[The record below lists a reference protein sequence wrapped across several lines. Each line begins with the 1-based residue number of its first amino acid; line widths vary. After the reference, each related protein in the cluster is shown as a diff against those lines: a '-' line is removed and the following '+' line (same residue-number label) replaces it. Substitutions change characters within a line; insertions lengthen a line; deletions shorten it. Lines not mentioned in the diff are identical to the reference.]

1 MRDGDGEA
9 TRRALLAAGA
19 AGVASLAGCVVHGRD
34 SGLRG
39 TVTMDGSDTVLPHG
53 AAVANEF
60 QWQNNRVQIPVSGS
74 GTGAGFQRFCRGRSD
89 VQNASR
95 PITEGEQELCADNGV
110 EYVEMEMLLDGIA
123 VFANPEND
131 WCDCLTVEELGSM
144 WESGSSVETW
154 SDVRSEW
161 PVEEVKFFG
170 RDSASGTF
178 DTYTER
184 VTGER
189 GNVRSDYSKTSDT
202 NVIVRG
208 VRDNPNAIGFGG
220 AGHYYENED
229 DLKLIAIDD
238 GNGCIHPERETIE
251 TRQYTPLS
259 RSMYVYVN
267 VNELDREAVRAFAR
281 FYFEEIDDETH
292 EYAVEKGIATPD
304 ERLSWTQW
312 AAREVGYYAVAD
324 EVIESSR
331 QSLEAKIEAVTG

>member
-1 MRDGDGEA
+1 MGDGQKQV

-19 AGVASLAGCVVHGRD
+19 AGTASLAGCAVHGRD

-53 AAVANEF
+53 AAVAYEF
-60 QWQNNRVQIPVSGS
+60 QWENSRVQIPVSGS

-89 VQNASR
+89 IQNASR
-95 PITEGEQELCADNGV
+95 PITEGEKQLCEQNGV

-131 WCDCLTVEELGSM
+131 WCDCLTVEELALM
-144 WESGSSVETW
+144 WQSGSPVETW

-161 PVEEVKFFG
+161 PDEEVKFFG

-178 DTYTER
+178 DTFTER
-184 VTGER
+184 ITGER
-189 GNVRSDYSKTSDT
+189 GNVRSGYSKTSDT

-208 VRDNPNAIGFGG
+208 VRENPNAIGFGG
-220 AGHYYENED
+220 AGHYYENEE
-229 DLKLIAIDD
+229 DLKLIAVDD
-238 GNGCIHPERETIE
+238 GNGCIRPRRETIE
-251 TRQYTPLS
+251 SRSYTPLS

-267 VNELDREAVRAFAR
+267 ANELDREAVRAFAR

-292 EYAVEKGIATPD
+292 EYAVEKGIARPD
-304 ERLSWTQW
+304 ERLRWTQW

-324 EVIESSR
+324 EVIEGSR
-331 QSLEAKIEAVTG
+331 QALEAKIEEVTG